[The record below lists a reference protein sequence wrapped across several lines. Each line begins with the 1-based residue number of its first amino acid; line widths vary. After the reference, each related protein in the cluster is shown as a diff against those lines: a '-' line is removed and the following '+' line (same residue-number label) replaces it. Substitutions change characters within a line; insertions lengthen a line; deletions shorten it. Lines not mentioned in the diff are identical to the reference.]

1 MENKITLAGLDFVI
15 NFCNKI
21 NTQPIPLAEIPQ
33 QSLANIYAN
42 PKGERHYIVNIISFL
57 PLKLDPVKNAS
68 SGLFL
73 NEEKTIFFNYNG
85 VTDIK
90 TSIHT
95 ESGLVVSRDFNIV
108 YDSTDP
114 IPSEFNMYHIQIDYK
129 IASLRTQSVEAI
141 VVHDKNL
148 DPETDRGT
156 VTTPVTSGQ

>member
-1 MENKITLAGLDFVI
+1 MENEITLAGLDFVI

-21 NTQPIPLAEIPQ
+21 NAQPIPLAEVPQ

-42 PKGERHYIVNIISFL
+42 PQGERHYIVNIISFL
-57 PLKLDPVKNAS
+57 PLKLDLLENTS

-85 VTDIK
+85 VTDVK

-95 ESGLVVSRDFNIV
+95 ENGLVVSRDFNIV

-114 IPSEFNMYHIQIDYK
+114 IPSEFDMYHIQIDYK

-141 VVHDKNL
+141 IVHDKNL

-156 VTTPVTSGQ
+156 VTSPITTNQ